1 MRRRSSVAL
10 LFAVAG
16 PGVLAGLSDDDPA
29 GITTYAIAGADHGY
43 SLLWVLLLSTVALAL
58 FHELGLRMGVV
69 TGQGLAGLIRERYGV
84 RIAVGGLAALVVANV
99 GTTCA
104 EFAGVAASLELAG
117 ISRYVSVPI
126 AGLIVGTLV
135 LRGTFRR
142 VEHVLLAL
150 STVFVAYVFAGILA
164 NPDWGEAAAGTVL
177 PSLPSDTKTALV
189 IAAIAGTTLAPWGL
203 SFIQSYA
210 VDKKLE
216 PDNLRLERVD
226 VVVGAVM
233 TGVIGFFVIVAS
245 AATLHASGRSVDDA
259 ADAALALEPI
269 AGDLA
274 STLFAAGLLGA
285 ALLAASILPLS
296 TAYSVSEALGHESA
310 LDDSLGEAPV
320 FYGTYLVVLSLG
332 AGLVLVPGI
341 PLVPVLFLT
350 QAVNAVLLLPLLLLV
365 FGIVRSREVMGAH
378 ASGRAGMAAQLA
390 VIVLV
395 AGGVCAVVVAPLV

>member
-1 MRRRSSVAL
+1 
-10 LFAVAG
+10 
-16 PGVLAGLSDDDPA
+16 
-29 GITTYAIAGADHGY
+29 
-43 SLLWVLLLSTVALAL
+43 
-58 FHELGLRMGVV
+58 
-69 TGQGLAGLIRERYGV
+69 
-84 RIAVGGLAALVVANV
+84 
-99 GTTCA
+99 
-104 EFAGVAASLELAG
+104 
-117 ISRYVSVPI
+117 
-126 AGLIVGTLV
+126 
-135 LRGTFRR
+135 

-164 NPDWGEAAAGTVL
+164 NPDWGEAAHGTVL

-216 PDNLRLERVD
+216 LDNLRLERVD

-233 TGVIGFFVIVAS
+233 TGVIGFFVIIAS

-296 TAYSVSEALGHESA
+296 TAYSVSEALGHEAA
-310 LDDSLGEAPV
+310 LDDSFGEAPV
-320 FYGTYLVVLSLG
+320 FYGTYLVVLFIG

-341 PLVPVLFLT
+341 PLVSVLFLT
-350 QAVNAVLLLPLLLLV
+350 QAVNAILLLPLLLLV
-365 FGIVRSREVMGAH
+365 FGITRSRDVMGTH

-390 VIVLV
+390 VIAMVT
-395 AGGVCAVVVAPLV
+395 AGVGALVVAPLV